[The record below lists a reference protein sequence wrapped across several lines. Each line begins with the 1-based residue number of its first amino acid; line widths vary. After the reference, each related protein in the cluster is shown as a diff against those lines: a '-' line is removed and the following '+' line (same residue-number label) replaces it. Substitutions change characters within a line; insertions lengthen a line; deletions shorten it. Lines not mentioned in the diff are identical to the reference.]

1 MSILAKIAT
10 AGIDGV
16 IEQVGKLGDSWFTSD
31 EERLTLKNQLEQIR
45 ITAKL
50 KQLELAQEQEKE
62 ITKRWLSDN
71 EHLVTRLVR
80 PVSFAS
86 VLILFGAVILADG
99 NIGQFKINA
108 SYLPMLENVLI
119 TMVFAYF
126 GSRGIEKVTK
136 NIKGKEEGK

>member
-1 MSILAKIAT
+1 MSILTKIAT